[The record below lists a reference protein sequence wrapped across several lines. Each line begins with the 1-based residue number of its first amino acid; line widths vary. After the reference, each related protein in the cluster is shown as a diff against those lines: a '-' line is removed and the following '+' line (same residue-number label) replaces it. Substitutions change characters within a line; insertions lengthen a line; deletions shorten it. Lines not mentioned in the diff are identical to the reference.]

1 LAALYVLSVARDR
14 GWRRALTSAALVG
27 AIACALN
34 VPLWL
39 RNLGT
44 YGTLYGPADWTRSTL
59 ALPRLLDAIGF
70 RTTLDG
76 PNVRFSLASVG
87 GALLLSAQRVAQAAA
102 LNLVTPSSALNRIT
116 WSMLDSMPKLFD
128 AVVSDSLANAA
139 WSHEDTAGSPAH
151 LSLALLAAGAV
162 LVFVRRFPRRADV
175 LAFAAMPIMSF
186 VLLPLIIQR
195 GSSGFG
201 IRYQLPFFILTAP
214 LVALAASA
222 LNRAAWTHG
231 LALLLLVVAVPYLL
245 FNNTRPVI
253 GRPPWPTRVRSVFV
267 AGEAELLFAAN
278 SEMAPV
284 LGEVAEH
291 VRDSG
296 CREVGLRLDSGD
308 LEYQLWWLLDAPQS
322 GVRLETVY
330 TYPSLEHLLDREFRP
345 CMVICTI
352 CSAQTQLA
360 GFALRLDR
368 GFVRLYERVAA
379 GAEPRWTGEG

>member
-1 LAALYVLSVARDR
+1 
-14 GWRRALTSAALVG
+14 
-27 AIACALN
+27 
-34 VPLWL
+34 
-39 RNLGT
+39 
-44 YGTLYGPADWTRSTL
+44 
-59 ALPRLLDAIGF
+59 
-70 RTTLDG
+70 
-76 PNVRFSLASVG
+76 
-87 GALLLSAQRVAQAAA
+87 
-102 LNLVTPSSALNRIT
+102 
-116 WSMLDSMPKLFD
+116 M
-128 AVVSDSLANAA
+128 
-139 WSHEDTAGSPAH
+139 
-151 LSLALLAAGAV
+151 
-162 LVFVRRFPRRADV
+162 
-175 LAFAAMPIMSF
+175 
-186 VLLPLIIQR
+186 
-195 GSSGFG
+195 
-201 IRYQLPFFILTAP
+201 
-214 LVALAASA
+214 
-222 LNRAAWTHG
+222 
-231 LALLLLVVAVPYLL
+231 L